1 MNEYFQGAV
10 TQFIERGQVL
20 ISMIPTGLSWEFR
33 LLEKICRD
41 KLIGVLEDLE
51 ELLNNAELL
60 LPQNQPER
68 LRQFKRAVRE
78 MDRVET
84 IGIAALERALDDDRH
99 LNRYVER
106 IRKEILYPLPPPVV
120 TPLSQSYFQTYSD
133 FSLMRVPLSEGN
145 FLLHLPDMYHEL
157 AHPLLLAKYEK
168 RVKPFID
175 AFLEVINIVTSYFEE
190 ELEKEKLRQGPKLFS
205 FYLNQWSKYWII
217 NWAVEFFCDL
227 FAVYTLGP
235 AYAWSHLHLSATR
248 GEDPFKVPTLGGFS
262 THPADAAR
270 MIAMLHG
277 LTLIG
282 FSVKAGEIEGR
293 WNELISATGSRREP
307 EYRRCYPKHLLE
319 ALAEKSLEGTRAMG
333 CRVVGP
339 TTRDIFHDAL
349 NGAWEEFWRDPKNYA
364 EWEKGAVEEL
374 RRHCSTNI

>member
-1 MNEYFQGAV
+1 VNDYFQGAV
-10 TQFIERGQVL
+10 NQLIEKGQHL
-20 ISMIPTGLSWEFR
+20 ISIIPTGLSWEFR

-41 KLIGVLEDLE
+41 KLIAVLKDLE
-51 ELLNNAELL
+51 ELINNSELL

-78 MDRVET
+78 MDRVQT
-84 IGIAALERALDDDRH
+84 IGIAALERAKEGDRH

-106 IRKEILYPLPPPVV
+106 VRKEIIYPILPPVV
-120 TPLSQSYFQTYSD
+120 TPLSQSYFQTYAD

-157 AHPLLLAKYEK
+157 AHLLLLAKYETK
-168 RVKPFID
+168 VKPFID
-175 AFLEVINIVTSYFEE
+175 AFMEVINIVTAYFGE
-190 ELEKEKLRQGPKLFS
+190 ELEKESRRQGPELFT

-217 NWAVEFFCDL
+217 NWAVELFCDL

-248 GEDPFKVPTLGGFS
+248 GEDPFAVPTLGGFS

-270 MIAMLHG
+270 MTSLLHG

-282 FSVKAGEIEGR
+282 FSEKAAEIEGR
-293 WNELISATGSRREP
+293 WEQLVSATGKRPEP
-307 EYRRCYPKHLLE
+307 EFRRCYPKHILE
-319 ALAEKSLEGTRAMG
+319 AFAEKALQGVQTMG
-333 CRVVGP
+333 CRIVNPG
-339 TTRDIFHDAL
+339 TTDIFHDAL
-349 NGAWEEFWRDPKNYA
+349 NGAWDQFWRDPATYA
-364 EWEKGAVEEL
+364 QWEKSAVKVL
-374 RRHCSTNI
+374 RERCSASI